1 MKISIPVGAG
11 ELIDKITILTIKS
24 ERIADEAK
32 LVNIRHELSRLVEVR
47 DQALGSYSELPKLQ
61 AALQTINETLWVIE
75 DDIRDCERADDFG
88 PKFIE
93 LARAVYVTNDRRAK
107 AKRAVDEYVGSP
119 IVEEKSYAEY

>member
-24 ERIADEAK
+24 ERITDEAK
-32 LVNIRHELSRLVEVR
+32 LVNIRHELALLVEVR
-47 DQALGSYSELPKLQ
+47 DQALGSFSELPQLQ
-61 AALQTINETLWVIE
+61 AALQTINEALWEIE
-75 DDIRDCERADDFG
+75 DDIRDRERAGDFG

-107 AKRAVDEYVGSP
+107 AKRSVDEHVGSP

>member
-24 ERIADEAK
+24 ERITDEAK
-32 LVNIRHELSRLVEVR
+32 LVNIRHELALLVEVR
-47 DQALGSYSELPKLQ
+47 DQALGSFSELPQLQ
-61 AALQTINETLWVIE
+61 AALQTINEALWKIE
-75 DDIRDCERADDFG
+75 DDIRDRERADDFG

-107 AKRAVDEYVGSP
+107 AKRSVDEHVGSP